1 MSCHKTYDVGVG
13 VDCILGAVAEW
24 MYGPLAGGLES
35 LFELMVT
42 GTAPQSKPGELTFY
56 GEPTQ
61 GTWQAVWEATW
72 IGSGNAWML
81 VIGFV
86 LVVVGAQVRSV
97 LSIGGFG
104 QMSKRRRNSRI
115 GKSLILLVF
124 WYPLATGWLHLI
136 EFMSVL
142 FAPTKE
148 NYSAMIDGMFRL
160 STSEIGRRAQ
170 GAPGTVDPQN
180 AELVLGSVFLV
191 VGLVILAAAIFILLI
206 LLYLKNF
213 LILFFIWTIP
223 IAIAFWAWEFPW
235 LSDRAK
241 QVSMLLI
248 PLSFIPVPLALLT
261 RLFVIAVGENFL
273 RGLGPIGLTLAPIV
287 YSVLA
292 LAITWK
298 LFSEGA
304 PLAAKATKVGT
315 GLALAGG
322 LAAAGAGRFAT
333 ASAARGNLSKG
344 VTRGIL
350 SVQAGPQATIQGNV
364 GQNAKSNSGQN
375 SNTGPNP

>member
-1 MSCHKTYDVGVG
+1 MSCHRLRDVGPG
-13 VDCILGAVAEW
+13 VECIISAIAEW
-24 MYGPLAGGLES
+24 IYGPLADGLES

-42 GTAPQSKPGELTFY
+42 GEAPQSKPGELTFY

-81 VIGFV
+81 VIGLV
-86 LVVVGAQVRSV
+86 LVVVGAQIRSV

-115 GKSLILLVF
+115 GKSLILLLF
-124 WYPLATGWLHLI
+124 WYPIATGWLHLI

-160 STSEIGRRAQ
+160 STTEIGRRAQ
-170 GAPGTVDPQN
+170 GSGGSVDPQVG
-180 AELVLGSVFLV
+180 ELVLSSGFLLL
-191 VGLVILAAAIFILLI
+191 GLVILAIAIFLLVILLM
-206 LLYLKNF
+206 LKDF
-213 LILFFIWTIP
+213 LILFFVWTIP
-223 IAIAFWAWEFPW
+223 IAIAFWAWEVPW
-235 LSDRAK
+235 LSDRAQ
-241 QVSMLLI
+241 QVSMMFI

-261 RLFVIAVGENFL
+261 RLFVIAVGEDFL
-273 RGLGPIGLTLAPIV
+273 GSIGPYGLIVAPII
-287 YSVLA
+287 YSVVS

-298 LFSEGA
+298 LLSEGA
-304 PLAAKATKVGT
+304 PLAAKATKVGA

-322 LAAAGAGRFAT
+322 LAGAGAGRFAV

-344 VTRGIL
+344 ITRGVL
-350 SVQAGPQATIQGNV
+350 STQYGPEATIQGDV
-364 GQNAKSNSGQN
+364 GQDAKSN
-375 SNTGPNP
+375 TKPNP